1 LRPFYRLLSNRP
13 RLAAICLTHNITFR
27 RGASFVSEL
36 SAMVF
41 DRTRKTLNPRS
52 GWAEIWHLWTVIVPR
67 RSINGQLVY
76 GKVWRR
82 HDGRHWI
89 YRKFTEYSEGE
100 AA

>member
-1 LRPFYRLLSNRP
+1 LVTVITAIPARDDGPS
-13 RLAAICLTHNITFR
+13 AAHTTSHSSR
-27 RGASFVSEL
+27 RFVSREL
-36 SAMVF
+36 FVMAF
-41 DRTRKTLNPRS
+41 DLTSKTLRARS

-82 HDGRHWI
+82 HDGRDWI
-89 YRKFTEYSEGE
+89 YKKFTEYSDDE

>member
-1 LRPFYRLLSNRP
+1 
-13 RLAAICLTHNITFR
+13 
-27 RGASFVSEL
+27 
-36 SAMVF
+36 MDF
-41 DRTRKTLNPRS
+41 DRSSQIPDSQS

-82 HDGRHWI
+82 HDGRQWI
-89 YRKFTEYSEGE
+89 YKKFTEYSEDE